1 MSALHRRSLAGVA
14 GVLVAAAA
22 GSAKAASPDRD
33 LLNLVDEFVAHLS
46 GERASLAAMT
56 PEQRD
61 THSHVRLIASLNGN
75 KPTADTMAAMIAR
88 IPSRTPEGVKAKA
101 RALLWF
107 HGGTD
112 AGFPY
117 TALGDGLFESVV
129 AEVMGVPCRF
139 HPMSRPST
147 PGGAT

>member
-1 MSALHRRSLAGVA
+1 MSIPTTEGALIFRKRYKIVLYGAVRSV
-14 GVLVAAAA
+14 
-22 GSAKAASPDRD
+22 S
-33 LLNLVDEFVAHLS
+33 
-46 GERASLAAMT
+46 
-56 PEQRD
+56 
-61 THSHVRLIASLNGN
+61 
-75 KPTADTMAAMIAR
+75 
-88 IPSRTPEGVKAKA
+88 EGLKAKA

-129 AEVMGVPCRF
+129 AEVVGVPCRF

-147 PGGAT
+147 PGGAA